1 MQRSILN
8 SSFVAKSSQTCNH
21 SLSLV
26 TQITMMSKRLPLMH
40 ICDMDLEEGYIHA
53 SQRISQGYTGMG
65 EGTWIDDY
73 SVDVTAGFV
82 DAIDQGAFP
91 VRLEVVEGYCE
102 G

>member
-1 MQRSILN
+1 
-8 SSFVAKSSQTCNH
+8 
-21 SLSLV
+21 
-26 TQITMMSKRLPLMH
+26 
-40 ICDMDLEEGYIHA
+40 MDLEEGYIHA

-102 G
+102 GWALFLSLWYYVGESCRTIDMGLASSLVLLAT